1 MKIAYHCM
9 AHMSGNSD
17 HSVAQLVAKYLL
29 LFSMVSICNGPTMET
44 KAILLL
50 MYVNIYK

>member
-9 AHMSGNSD
+9 AHISGNS
-17 HSVAQLVAKYLL
+17 VFQLVVKYLL
-29 LFSMVSICNGPTMET
+29 LFSMVSICNGPIMET

-50 MYVNIYK
+50 MYVTFISNMN